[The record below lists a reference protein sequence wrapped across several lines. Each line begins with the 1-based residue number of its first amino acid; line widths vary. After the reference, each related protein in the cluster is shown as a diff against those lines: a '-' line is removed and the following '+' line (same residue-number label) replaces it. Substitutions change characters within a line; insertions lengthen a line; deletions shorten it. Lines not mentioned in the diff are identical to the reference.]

1 MVAHAARRT
10 RAGGASERAVS
21 PLQHKIRKPRSN
33 DTPPGRVAPS
43 HRGNMTCTCKT
54 CGQQVPVK
62 STDTQITELVDEEGG
77 APEHATA
84 PGNRKAEGEGGGQ
97 WQPIRGTT
105 DRVDRGT
112 DMCDRGGRH
121 CGHAPP
127 PPFVQRVDYAWHA
140 RCGGMERLPHAKSI
154 SNVARSQGSGA
165 RAKWD
170 AHVLMQWR
178 VHLSCVWL
186 AIGGDGLSALAVL
199 RMLRVNTGLST
210 IPWFLLKRQLLQCM
224 LRIQ

>member
-1 MVAHAARRT
+1 M
-10 RAGGASERAVS
+10 S
-21 PLQHKIRKPRSN
+21 PRQHKIRKPRSN

-54 CGQQVPVK
+54 CGQQIPVK

-127 PPFVQRVDYAWHA
+127 PPLVQRVDYAWHA

-170 AHVLMQWR
+170 AHVLMQWL
-178 VHLSCVWL
+178 VHLSCVCL
-186 AIGGDGLSALAVL
+186 QSVATVCPRLRRCSCCVLTPVCPPFPGSYCSASCCNACCAY
-199 RMLRVNTGLST
+199 ND
-210 IPWFLLKRQLLQCM
+210 IQC
-224 LRIQ
+224 RTVF